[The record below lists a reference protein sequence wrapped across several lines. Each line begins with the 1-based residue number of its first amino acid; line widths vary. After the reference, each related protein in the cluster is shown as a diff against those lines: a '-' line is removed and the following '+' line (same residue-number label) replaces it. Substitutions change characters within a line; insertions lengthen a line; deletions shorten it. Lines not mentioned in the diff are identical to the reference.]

1 MEVLLAEHAGFCKG
15 VENAFKIA
23 LQEAGSGKKVVTLGP
38 LVHNDI
44 VTRFLREKGV
54 ERADSPDEFESCTV
68 IIRTHGVAPDI
79 LERLFQRGDLE
90 VIDATCPF
98 VKRVQMLA
106 RNYEQKGFDILIYG
120 NRQHPE
126 VQALLGWSREKAR
139 VIEPDETGPDI
150 NNLNLSSRALF
161 ISQTTQQE
169 AGFLKAAGK
178 LKKICPELKVIN
190 TICKATAQRQ
200 EAAAK
205 LASRVDLML
214 VVGDVK
220 SSNTC
225 KLTEVCREITK
236 THQVAGARDVSR
248 EWLVGIKKVGVTA
261 GASTPSWTTKEVM
274 VMLEDGNLETGTEE
288 TFSAEEARVYRPGDI
303 ITGKVVLV
311 EDDQVLFDI
320 GYKSEAVLPRTKFL
334 EGETTLKE
342 KYSEGERST
351 CWY

>member
-1 MEVLLAEHAGFCKG
+1 M
-15 VENAFKIA
+15 
-23 LQEAGSGKKVVTLGP
+23 
-38 LVHNDI
+38 VHNDI

-178 LKKICPELKVIN
+178 LKKY
-190 TICKATAQRQ
+190 
-200 EAAAK
+200 
-205 LASRVDLML
+205 
-214 VVGDVK
+214 
-220 SSNTC
+220 
-225 KLTEVCREITK
+225 
-236 THQVAGARDVSR
+236 ARI
-248 EWLVGIKKVGVTA
+248 LGYQY
-261 GASTPSWTTKEVM
+261 
-274 VMLEDGNLETGTEE
+274 NL
-288 TFSAEEARVYRPGDI
+288 
-303 ITGKVVLV
+303 
-311 EDDQVLFDI
+311 
-320 GYKSEAVLPRTKFL
+320 
-334 EGETTLKE
+334 
-342 KYSEGERST
+342 
-351 CWY
+351 